1 MTPAGPSTAGTSNEF
16 EETVWQWLDEDKW
29 KDCDVEWQSIMNE
42 NWQKEKFFFNV
53 QRRNGKDTY
62 HIDLYQMTQKIGNK
76 HRGGRIRELRQIGL
90 KIILN
95 NEGWVGERDKS
106 YQGRCEEQWQ
116 VQFDHGWEQMASNL
130 ENQLSTSLD
139 EGIKV
144 VQATHFWTNPWG
156 KSKTTVYSFDLEKMT
171 QRNPDSNTTRPI
183 RLVRVQIKQPRPWP
197 RLVATPLS

>member
-1 MTPAGPSTAGTSNEF
+1 MA
-16 EETVWQWLDEDKW
+16 KR
-29 KDCDVEWQSIMNE
+29 KI
-42 NWQKEKFFFNV
+42 FFNV

-62 HIDLYQMTQKIGNK
+62 HIDLYQMTQKNGNK

-144 VQATHFWTNPWG
+144 VQATHFWTNPWR

-183 RLVRVQIKQPRPWP
+183 RLVRVQIKQPCPWP
-197 RLVATPLS
+197 RLVARPLS